1 MGILPTPSERA
12 IIFYY
17 LCKKITMEKKFTQR
31 NTAAGTSMNTY
42 QAETSPGPI
51 KKFVKEQVRKHKVI
65 QRGDGKYSMPLRY
78 AIHQAKKDIVKKVKN
93 VVGDIKQKQ
102 SQKASGSTLR
112 NASQK
117 TSQNSSATCGPKGCG
132 KIGN

>member
-1 MGILPTPSERA
+1 MYILPTPSERA

-17 LCKKITMEKKFTQR
+17 LCKKITMETKFTQR
-31 NTAAGTSMNTY
+31 NMAAGTSLNTY
-42 QAETSPGPI
+42 QADASPGPI
-51 KKFVKEQVRKHKVI
+51 RKFIKEEVRKHKVI
-65 QRGDGKYSMPLRY
+65 QRGGGKLSMPLRY
-78 AIHQAKKDIVKKVKN
+78 AIHKGKKDIVKNIKN
-93 VVGDIKQKQ
+93 TIGDIKQKRKM
-102 SQKASGSTLR
+102 KASGATLR